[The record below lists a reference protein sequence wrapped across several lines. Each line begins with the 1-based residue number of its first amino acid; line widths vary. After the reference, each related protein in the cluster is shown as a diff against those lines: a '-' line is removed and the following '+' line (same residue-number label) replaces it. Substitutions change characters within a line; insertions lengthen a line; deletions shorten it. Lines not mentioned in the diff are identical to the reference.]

1 MCGIVGV
8 VAHTPVNQLLYDGL
22 LLLQHRGQDAAGIVT
37 SEGPI
42 FHMFKGPGL
51 VQNVF
56 RTRNM
61 RELMGSA
68 GIGHCR
74 YPTAGSAFSDLESQ
88 PFYVNSPFGITLG
101 HNGNLTNSE
110 ELKRQLFQLDFR
122 HVNTNSDSEVLLNVL
137 ALELERAAQ
146 HHRLDPEAIFRAV
159 AGVHRRCRG
168 AYAVVAMIA
177 GYGMLAFRDPF
188 GIRPLVV
195 GRNEQMGG
203 TEYVV
208 ASESVAI
215 EPLGFNM
222 LRDVAPGEAIFVDN
236 TGGFHARQCAEN
248 PTLNPCIFEF
258 VYLARPDSVIDGA
271 SVYEAR
277 LHMGGALAEKIRGMP
292 EAQDIDVVIPIPDSS
307 RPSALEL
314 ANRLGIKYREGFVK
328 NRYIGR
334 TFIMPGQAMR
344 TKSVRQKLNPVGIEF
359 RDKVVLLVDD
369 SIVRGTTSR
378 EIVMMAREAGA
389 RKVYFAS
396 ASPPVR
402 FPNVYGIDMPNQG
415 ELVATGR
422 TDAEIAREIGA
433 DLLVY
438 QDLEAL
444 KDAVRAANPSLVNF
458 EASCFDGKYITG
470 DITADYLSHLAVER
484 DAARG
489 TGRSRPARGR
499 EAGNLAAAGANSGRA
514 GGAALSGVPVAAQ
527 AQPLNRYG
535 AAGPDRRPSR
545 RRARPLFSS
554 RPSPVRRV
562 RVPRPAVPAP
572 PVAPTAGWRGAQARR
587 RSARRAVR
595 PQAPV
600 PARARAAS
608 GSAAGRGK
616 PSPAPRSSAS

>member
-42 FHMFKGPGL
+42 FHMYKGPGL
-51 VQNVF
+51 VQSVF

-61 RELMGSA
+61 RDLMGSA

-88 PFYVNSPFGITLG
+88 PFYVNSPFGVTLG

-110 ELKRQLFQLDFR
+110 ALKRELWELDFR

-146 HHRLDPEAIFRAV
+146 HHRLDHDAIFRAV
-159 AGVHRRCRG
+159 AGVHKRCRG

-177 GYGMLAFRDPF
+177 GYGMLAFRDPY
-188 GIRPLVV
+188 GIRPLII
-195 GRNEQMGG
+195 GKNEQMGG

-215 EPLGFNM
+215 EPLGFKV
-222 LRDVAPGEAIFVDN
+222 LRDVAPGEAVFVDN
-236 TGGFHARQCAEN
+236 TGAFHSRQCAEN
-248 PTLNPCIFEF
+248 PSLNPCIFEF
-258 VYLARPDSVIDGA
+258 VYLARPDSVIDGT
-271 SVYEAR
+271 SVYETR
-277 LHMGGALAEKIRGMP
+277 LNMGGALAEKIRRMP
-292 EAQDIDVVIPIPDSS
+292 EAKDIDVVIPIPDSS

-344 TKSVRQKLNPVGIEF
+344 KKSVRQKLNPVGIEF
-359 RDKVVLLVDD
+359 KDKVVLLVDD

-378 EIVMMAREAGA
+378 EIVMMARDAGA
-389 RKVYFAS
+389 KKVYFAS

-402 FPNVYGIDMPNQG
+402 YPNVYGIDMPNQE

-422 TDAEIAREIGA
+422 TEAEVAREIGA
-433 DLLVY
+433 DLLIY

-444 KDAVRAANPSLVNF
+444 KDAVRLANPSLRNF
-458 EASCFDGKYITG
+458 EASCFDGHYITG

-484 DAARG
+484 NEARG
-489 TGRSRPARGR
+489 QA
-499 EAGNLAAAGANSGRA
+499 EADL
-514 GGAALSGVPVAAQ
+514 LEEEK
-527 AQPLNRYG
+527 QPG
-535 AAGPDRRPSR
+535 
-545 RRARPLFSS
+545 
-554 RPSPVRRV
+554 
-562 RVPRPAVPAP
+562 
-572 PVAPTAGWRGAQARR
+572 
-587 RSARRAVR
+587 
-595 PQAPV
+595 
-600 PARARAAS
+600 
-608 GSAAGRGK
+608 
-616 PSPAPRSSAS
+616 